1 MIRFLTTELHHYLGW
16 SHKEVLES
24 ILPIQENCQAK
35 REITNFVQKNGEDMY
50 QAWAHFKQ
58 MLNACPHHMQTNEVL
73 AHAFFEGLGYNA
85 RSLLN
90 SAGGGQAPSYK

>member
-1 MIRFLTTELHHYLGW
+1 
-16 SHKEVLES
+16 
-24 ILPIQENCQAK
+24 
-35 REITNFVQKNGEDMY
+35 MY
-50 QAWAHFKQ
+50 QVWARFKQ
-58 MLNACPHHMQTNEVL
+58 MLIAFPYNMKTNEVL

>member
-1 MIRFLTTELHHYLGW
+1 M
-16 SHKEVLES
+16 
-24 ILPIQENCQAK
+24 
-35 REITNFVQKNGEDMY
+35 NFAQKQGEDMY
-50 QAWAHFKQ
+50 QAWKDFKK
-58 MLNACPHHMQTNEVL
+58 MLNSCPHHMQTNEVL